1 MGDVEVMVDVVEVL
15 GDMVEV
21 MVEVVE
27 VMGDVEV
34 TEIQEV
40 HRKVMAQV
48 KVELQ
53 VKVDTQA
60 KKEVKTEDIMETV
73 QIMETWETMEMEEIV
88 AVIMEATEVE
98 EILVTTDV
106 EEKEEQM
113 ETTDVEEIRVTA
125 EVEGTRVME
134 GIGVMEV
141 EAKSKD
147 ALENTVQVETPIKV
161 KITWMSIAL
170 LKSGM
175 ELLHPNMVGVSQAS
189 MGTALEE
196 SMEGTEVTNQ
206 LPRGVTIPPLSEV
219 TTLPLG
225 EVTILQRG
233 EVTIRPRCVAITQ
246 LPRSHTEVMERT
258 EATRQLKVTIQPR
271 SGATIQRQ
279 PGNTTQRPNLRS
291 MRHHRQRSTEDPRS
305 MGRSR
310 PRKEIWNRFEKN

>member
-206 LPRGVTIPPLSEV
+206 
-219 TTLPLG
+219 PLG

-291 MRHHRQRSTEDPRS
+291 MRHHRQRSMEDPRS